1 MKRPDKTEA
10 VVGLRNKFA
19 RAKTAL
25 LADYRG
31 MTVAEL
37 AELRTQLRKASVE
50 LHVVKNTLA
59 RRALADQPYR
69 DGLAAHLHGPTAVA
83 FGYEDPVSASRI
95 LTAYR
100 RTRPTFN
107 VKAAMVEGRVI
118 AATEVTV
125 LAELPAREVLLG
137 RVAGLLRAPLGSF
150 ASLLQAPVRGLA
162 LAMAAVGAVRERQQ
176 GEHE

>member
-1 MKRPDKTEA
+1 MKRTEKTETVA
-10 VVGLRNKFA
+10 GLRDKFA

-31 MTVAEL
+31 MTVGEM

-83 FGYEDPVSASRI
+83 FGYVDPVAASRI

-100 RTRPTFN
+100 KTRPTFN

-118 AATEVTV
+118 AAIEVTA

-137 RVAGLLRAPLGSF
+137 RVAGLLRAPLGSL
-150 ASLLQAPVRGLA
+150 ASLLQAPVRSLA
-162 LAMAAVGAVRERQQ
+162 LALAAVATVRERQL
-176 GEHE
+176 GEHG